1 MKIHGRR
8 GSSLR
13 RPSLCSRKSRGHLQR
28 NRDIRSIFPHP
39 RSSCRKLRPE
49 QGPPHWANISHRRD
63 QRRPGQIVWCRA
75 TARIPGQRDVATHPS
90 ARAGRAVNSISNSNP
105 PHGCTLLT
113 ILLIFNY
120 SKGSILFS
128 GLCSAAKAQSVCS
141 SILRQVFRQFGRSPL
156 FERRKHRSG
165 RLLHNTT
172 SMKKA

>member
-113 ILLIFNY
+113 ILLIPSPLTY
-120 SKGSILFS
+120 SLVATPMVEAFS
-128 GLCSAAKAQSVCS
+128 GSLRAPVAPTRPLDGPRSAKPARNRPGNG
-141 SILRQVFRQFGRSPL
+141 LR
-156 FERRKHRSG
+156 RR
-165 RLLHNTT
+165 TE
-172 SMKKA
+172 